1 MTWANYSKLTTLR
14 NNNTLGRLHMRS
26 VKLTTTVIRGIL
38 ALGKPGMNMA
48 LHYNLT
54 PEELKKLNIFTS
66 DIEAA
71 NKALDWAANV
81 SAGLQSKPPKKEPTY
96 NDLVIPDFD

>member
-38 ALGKPGMNMA
+38 ALGKPGINEA
-48 LHYNLT
+48 LHYTLT
-54 PEELKKLNIFTS
+54 PQELKRKGLS
-66 DIEAA
+66 KVDIDAA
-71 NKALDWAANV
+71 NKALDWAASV